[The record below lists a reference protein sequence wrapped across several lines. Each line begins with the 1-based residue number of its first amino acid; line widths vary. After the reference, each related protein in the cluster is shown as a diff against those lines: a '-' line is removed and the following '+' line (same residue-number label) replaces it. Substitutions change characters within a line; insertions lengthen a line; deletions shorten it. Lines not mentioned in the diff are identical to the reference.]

1 MHRRSL
7 LVHLPAE
14 LGEESEFS
22 LIWCCSAGGRPRST
36 LALIWRS
43 LRRQRP
49 ERCNRLLKLTRFIA
63 EPRWECLCV
72 RGCRCVSV
80 WDKRRKKDERGEKG
94 EWAASVNTAG
104 YPLWKSGSWFF
115 FTEQNILTPRH
126 ASFTVAERHT
136 SARRHTAGASLL
148 LWVLAGKCCRAQ
160 MEIVSGQRCFLPEVT
175 LVGMLLLQHV
185 NAKSPNYHR
194 VFWPF
199 GSFLGL
205 ISALRSSV
213 CSFCIFYSETKMV

>member
-63 EPRWECLCV
+63 ECWWECLCV

-80 WDKRRKKDERGEKG
+80 WNKRRKKDERGEKG

-104 YPLWKSGSWFF
+104 YPLWTSWFF
-115 FTEQNILTPRH
+115 FRGKYSHTQTHELYCGWMTHTRSPSHSWSFFVVLGVSRKNVR
-126 ASFTVAERHT
+126 ASATR
-136 SARRHTAGASLL
+136 
-148 LWVLAGKCCRAQ
+148 CCRAR
-160 MEIVSGQRCFLPEVT
+160 M
-175 LVGMLLLQHV
+175 
-185 NAKSPNYHR
+185 
-194 VFWPF
+194 
-199 GSFLGL
+199 
-205 ISALRSSV
+205 
-213 CSFCIFYSETKMV
+213 ETKMLPAWGDTRGDAAAAAWNSKSKLSPSLLACWIISGWNQCSEVFNHKLWPMIP

>member
-7 LVHLPAE
+7 LIHLPTE

-63 EPRWECLCV
+63 EPRCACLCV

-115 FTEQNILTPRH
+115 FTEENILTQTHELYCGWKTHKRS
-126 ASFTVAERHT
+126 ASHSWSFFVVVGVSRKNVTERVWLAAAVLRWRLFQDKDVMMMNLNSRVLT
-136 SARRHTAGASLL
+136 SAHVSMQTASCLRWRSWG
-148 LWVLAGKCCRAQ
+148 CC
-160 MEIVSGQRCFLPEVT
+160 
-175 LVGMLLLQHV
+175 
-185 NAKSPNYHR
+185 Y
-194 VFWPF
+194 
-199 GSFLGL
+199 
-205 ISALRSSV
+205 
-213 CSFCIFYSETKMV
+213 CSM